1 MRILGHRGARL
12 VAPENTLAAFHAAL
26 AQGADGVEL
35 DVRQTS
41 DGVLVCFHDSGL
53 GRTTNGRGP
62 LRERTLAEL
71 LALDAGSWFDEAGAS
86 GPRASRMSGPG
97 ASRTSGPRVSRMS
110 APRASRMSGPRASRS
125 LGAPWTGVRD
135 GLARRYRGARVPTL
149 AEVLDSL
156 PGAAL
161 IDVEVKVRGDGP
173 QGPKEVAAL
182 VGGVLAGRTDTGR
195 VMVTSFSRRVA
206 AAVTAE
212 LPGVRVGLVSPSFI
226 PLGRALRAV
235 QAAGCSV
242 LAAHA
247 SAYSGPKVHLTTG
260 RAVDEGILLAA
271 WTVDDP
277 GAARRLADLGVT
289 AVVTDQPGYL
299 ARSLRT

>member
-1 MRILGHRGARL
+1 LRILGHRGARL
-12 VAPENTLAAFHAAL
+12 VAPDNTLAAFHAAL
-26 AQGADGVEL
+26 AEGADGVEL
-35 DVRQTS
+35 DVRQTA
-41 DGVLVCFHDSGL
+41 DGVLVCFHDSSL

-71 LALDAGSWFDEAGAS
+71 LALDAGSWFDEAGPF
-86 GPRASRMSGPG
+86 GVRTSRMSG
-97 ASRTSGPRVSRMS
+97 T
-110 APRASRMSGPRASRS
+110 RASRS
-125 LGAPWTGVRD
+125 LGASWSG
-135 GLARRYRGARVPTL
+135 AREGRAHRYQGARVPTL

-156 PGAAL
+156 PGTTL

-182 VGGVLAGRTDTGR
+182 VAVVLAGRADTGR

-235 QAAGCSV
+235 QVAGCTV
-242 LAAHA
+242 LAAQA
-247 SAYSGPKVHLTTG
+247 SAYSVPKARATTS

-271 WTVDDP
+271 WTVDEPDT
-277 GAARRLADLGVT
+277 ARRLADLGVT
-289 AVVTDQPGYL
+289 AMVTDQPGRL
-299 ARSLRT
+299 VRSLRP

>member
-12 VAPENTLAAFHAAL
+12 VAPENTLAAFRAAL
-26 AQGADGVEL
+26 AEGADGVEL
-35 DVRQTS
+35 DVRRTS

-71 LALDAGSWFDEAGAS
+71 LALDAGSWFDEVGAS
-86 GPRASRMSGPG
+86 GV
-97 ASRTSGPRVSRMS
+97 RVSRMS
-110 APRASRMSGPRASRS
+110 SPRASRS
-125 LGAPWTGVRD
+125 PGASWTRTRD
-135 GLARRYRGARVPTL
+135 SRTRDSRARDSRARDSRARRYPGARVPTL

-156 PGAAL
+156 PRTAL

-173 QGPKEVAAL
+173 EGPKEVAAL
-182 VGGVLAGRTDTGR
+182 VAGVLAGRADTGR

-242 LAAHA
+242 LAAQA
-247 SAYSGPKVHLTTG
+247 SAYSGPKAHVTTG

-271 WTVDDP
+271 WTVDEPD
-277 GAARRLADLGVT
+277 AARRLADLGVT
-289 AVVTDQPGYL
+289 AVVTDQPGHL